1 MELIDKQSRIKD
13 HRIYTETEMDKIYP
27 KNESIQNRFKQIMKT
42 TGDPFQISL
51 YTSED
56 TNLPLAISK
65 NVSEAQAKIS
75 GRRDTVEK
83 NLDEM
88 FSSDQET
95 DVEMKEPIRKKHK
108 RNETELCDDS
118 FENAKTPLHLLEPF
132 HGFMENETIQ
142 TKSKMTSKPPV
153 PICNSDPFVLPGIPS
168 VSSNSLQVDA
178 KGNTFGMSSVFASP
192 ISDFSSDYDDDDIDD
207 GQSKPPATMEA
218 DKK

>member
-1 MELIDKQSRIKD
+1 
-13 HRIYTETEMDKIYP
+13 MDKIYP
-27 KNESIQNRFKQIMKT
+27 QNQSIQNRFKQIMKT
-42 TGDPFQISL
+42 MGDPFQVSL
-51 YTSED
+51 HTPED
-56 TNLPLAISK
+56 SNLPLVIGK
-65 NVSEAQAKIS
+65 NVSEDQAKIS
-75 GRRDTVEK
+75 SRRDTVEK

-95 DVEMKEPIRKKHK
+95 DFEMKEPIRKHHN
-108 RNETELCDDS
+108 RNEKELCDDS

-142 TKSKMTSKPPV
+142 TKCEMTSKPPV
-153 PICNSDPFVLPGIPS
+153 PICNSDLFVLPEIPS
-168 VSSNSLQVDA
+168 VSSNSLEVDS

-192 ISDFSSDYDDDDIDD
+192 ISDFSSDYDDDDIAD